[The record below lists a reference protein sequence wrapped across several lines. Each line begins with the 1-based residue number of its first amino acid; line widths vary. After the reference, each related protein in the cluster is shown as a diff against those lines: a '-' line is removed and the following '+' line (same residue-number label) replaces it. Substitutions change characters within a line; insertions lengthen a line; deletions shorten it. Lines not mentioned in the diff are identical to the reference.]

1 MIAKTRQSKSRSGK
15 SKNPKKVNVWKYRSK
30 NQISEDTSIRLF
42 LNLLPVEWI
51 WRLLAPDYGIDVELE
66 LVEPVTTVD
75 IQGNI
80 ETLDPHE
87 QIVTGTI
94 LWIQMKSVQKFE
106 TKKEEE
112 VQFTLETPLLRYALS
127 CQIPIILVVADL
139 ETRQLYWFHLQ
150 KYIRYASTNNNFKWW
165 TNKTTVKIHISTD
178 ACIRDSSSPAFLEW
192 RRIAMEPAMIRE
204 VANLQA
210 NLYRS
215 REILSQLHTCSAPD
229 IPSLLSSLTD
239 HLSACWCSS
248 LLFFDPDFRK
258 GWAIRSD
265 ILDPVIERIERA
277 AKDKTSEIDVNNI
290 MTELER
296 ISQFG
301 CEVAEVLSH

>member
-1 MIAKTRQSKSRSGK
+1 M
-15 SKNPKKVNVWKYRSK
+15 
-30 NQISEDTSIRLF
+30 
-42 LNLLPVEWI
+42 
-51 WRLLAPDYGIDVELE
+51 LAPDYGIDVELE

-106 TKKEEE
+106 TKKEE

-127 CQIPIILVVADL
+127 CQIPIILVVANL
-139 ETRQLYWFHLQ
+139 ETRQLYWLHLQ
-150 KYIRYASTNNNFKWW
+150 EYIRFASKNNNFKWW
-165 TNKTTVKIHISTD
+165 TNKTTVKININID

-192 RRIAMEPAMIRE
+192 KRIAMEPAMIRE

-215 REILSQLHTCSAPD
+215 REILSQLYTYSAPD
-229 IPSLLSSLTD
+229 IPPLLSSLIN

-258 GWAIRSD
+258 GWAIRRD
-265 ILDPVIERIERA
+265 ILDPVIERIERV
-277 AKDKTSEIDVNNI
+277 AKDKISEIDVNNI
-290 MTELER
+290 MMALER

-301 CEVAEVLSH
+301 CEIAEMLSH

>member
-1 MIAKTRQSKSRSGK
+1 
-15 SKNPKKVNVWKYRSK
+15 
-30 NQISEDTSIRLF
+30 
-42 LNLLPVEWI
+42 
-51 WRLLAPDYGIDVELE
+51 
-66 LVEPVTTVD
+66 
-75 IQGNI
+75 
-80 ETLDPHE
+80 
-87 QIVTGTI
+87 
-94 LWIQMKSVQKFE
+94 
-106 TKKEEE
+106 
-112 VQFTLETPLLRYALS
+112 
-127 CQIPIILVVADL
+127 
-139 ETRQLYWFHLQ
+139 
-150 KYIRYASTNNNFKWW
+150 
-165 TNKTTVKIHISTD
+165 
-178 ACIRDSSSPAFLEW
+178 
-192 RRIAMEPAMIRE
+192 MEPAMIRE